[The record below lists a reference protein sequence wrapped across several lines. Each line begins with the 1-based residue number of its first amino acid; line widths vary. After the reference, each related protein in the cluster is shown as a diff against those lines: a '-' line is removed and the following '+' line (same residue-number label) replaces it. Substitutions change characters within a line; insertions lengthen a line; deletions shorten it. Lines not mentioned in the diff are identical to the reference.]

1 MYTNHTRNQRLAKA
15 LAYSGLL
22 PFLYFPV
29 YLFFTGNDVIFGFDV
44 EALLVAYSAV
54 IVSFIAGIHWGIF
67 LFKKGSLNLF
77 LCSNIIALLACL
89 SIFSIFF
96 LNLIILILCLFFLI
110 LIDSSLF
117 NQQLLDPWFYKLRL
131 QVSTLALLS
140 LFSYGLIAL

>member
-1 MYTNHTRNQRLAKA
+1 MYANHTRNQRLAKA

-29 YLFFTGNDVIFGFDV
+29 YLFFTGNSVIFGFDV

-67 LFKKGSLNLF
+67 LFKKSSLNLF

>member
-15 LAYSGLL
+15 LTYSGLL

-29 YLFFTGNDVIFGFDV
+29 YLFFTGNNVIFGFDV

-67 LFKKGSLNLF
+67 LFKKSSLNLF

>member
-1 MYTNHTRNQRLAKA
+1 MHTNHTRNQRLAKA
-15 LAYSGLL
+15 LTYSGLL

-29 YLFFTGNDVIFGFDV
+29 YLFFTGNNVIFGFDV

>member
-1 MYTNHTRNQRLAKA
+1 MHTNHTRNQRLAKA
-15 LAYSGLL
+15 LTYSGLL

-29 YLFFTGNDVIFGFDV
+29 YLFFTGNNVIFGFDV

-96 LNLIILILCLFFLI
+96 LNLIILILCLYRKIIEVSRKFKEWLI
-110 LIDSSLF
+110 EEA
-117 NQQLLDPWFYKLRL
+117 
-131 QVSTLALLS
+131 TALALAS
-140 LFSYGLIAL
+140 VR